1 MSKWTCLA
9 KSPLTKPDVRL
20 LKWVKRLIAAS
31 IEVARNA
38 SCEQGLVL
46 TSRWFISS
54 RSPAADII
62 LSYAGCTVW
71 FSRGFGLKRSLFKA
85 SKIEIRES
93 LCIHAVREYL
103 NTRIQEEMLTGKVP
117 ECRLKGR
124 YEDPGTSG
132 LAQSERRLPNSRC

>member
-1 MSKWTCLA
+1 MSKWTYLT
-9 KSPLTKPDVRL
+9 KSALTKPDVRL

-54 RSPAADII
+54 QSPAADII
-62 LSYAGCTVW
+62 LSYTGCTVW
-71 FSRGFGLKRSLFKA
+71 FSRGFGPKRSLFKA

-93 LCIHAVREYL
+93 LCIRTVSEYL
-103 NTRIQEEMLTGKVP
+103 NTRIREEMLTGKVP
-117 ECRLKGR
+117 ECRLKAW
-124 YEDPGTSG
+124 YEDPGASG
-132 LAQSERRLPNSRC
+132 LAQSKRRLPNSHS